1 MLVTLQRGV
10 VQEEQSFLGVGFVT
24 AVPAPLPLVSR
35 PLGLLALPG
44 QGGEDVPTGGGI
56 RGSPDGTT
64 LNEPQ
69 DGRPTSEP
77 G

>member
-44 QGGEDVPTGGGI
+44 QGGEEVPTRGGI
-56 RGSPDGTT
+56 WGSPDGIT
-64 LNEPQ
+64 LNEAK
-69 DGRPTSEP
+69 DGRPALEP
-77 G
+77 S